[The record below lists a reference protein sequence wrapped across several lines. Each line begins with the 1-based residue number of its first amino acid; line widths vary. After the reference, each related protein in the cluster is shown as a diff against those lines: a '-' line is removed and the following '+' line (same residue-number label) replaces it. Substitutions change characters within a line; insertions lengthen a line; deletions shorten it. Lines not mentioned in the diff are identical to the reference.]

1 MREGRLAE
9 VVLKGRTAA
18 RWRRQVVPRADV
30 EGRVCG
36 HHLVG
41 GRVPTRR
48 VSWAQLLKRV
58 FIEDVLRCRGCGGPR
73 RLLAQVTNPDAVRA
87 ILTHLGIDPRTEGS
101 AGVRGSPATGL
112 FAAI

>member
-58 FIEDVLRCRGCGGPR
+58 FIEDVLR
-73 RLLAQVTNPDAVRA
+73 
-87 ILTHLGIDPRTEGS
+87 S
-101 AGVRGSPATGL
+101 
-112 FAAI
+112 